1 VGLHGIAERK
11 LAQIEGLG
19 FLALATENEGFHG
32 LGVAMVGVLAQD
44 LVGSF
49 DAFFV
54 LLALVVLDQMAE
66 ERLLF

>member
-1 VGLHGIAERK
+1 
-11 LAQIEGLG
+11 
-19 FLALATENEGFHG
+19 
-32 LGVAMVGVLAQD
+32 MVGVLAQD

>member
-1 VGLHGIAERK
+1 MGLHGIAERE
-11 LAQIEGLG
+11 LTQIKCLGL
-19 FLALATENEGFHG
+19 LALATEHQSFHG

-44 LVGSF
+44 LVGSL